1 MKSPSSLP
9 TASFCCPST
18 GMTDATAPV
27 AHPRSSGPAGI
38 HLCDRNHRERQE
50 DHLCDPKDRCRER
63 GSAQDRQYA
72 YPAGLTGFDAAGD
85 HLYPFQEKV
94 LEKKE
99 NPSVEQTVQTEE
111 KKDDTSI
118 ELKDNDD
125 KVRVKIGKIENIENF
140 NVQNMTVTNDD

>member
-1 MKSPSSLP
+1 MKIDKKIL
-9 TASFCCPST
+9 AIIC
-18 GMTDATAPV
+18 
-27 AHPRSSGPAGI
+27 
-38 HLCDRNHRERQE
+38 
-50 DHLCDPKDRCRER
+50 
-63 GSAQDRQYA
+63 
-72 YPAGLTGFDAAGD
+72 AGLFGLVLAIVLFVQI
-85 HLYPFQEKV
+85 LFNQEKV

-99 NPSVEQTVQTEE
+99 NPSIEQTVQTEE

>member
-1 MKSPSSLP
+1 MKIDKMIL
-9 TASFCCPST
+9 AIIC
-18 GMTDATAPV
+18 
-27 AHPRSSGPAGI
+27 
-38 HLCDRNHRERQE
+38 
-50 DHLCDPKDRCRER
+50 
-63 GSAQDRQYA
+63 
-72 YPAGLTGFDAAGD
+72 AGLFGLVLAIVLFVQI
-85 HLYPFQEKV
+85 LFNQEKV

-99 NPSVEQTVQTEE
+99 NPSIEQTVQTEE

>member
-1 MKSPSSLP
+1 MK
-9 TASFCCPST
+9 F
-18 GMTDATAPV
+18 DKKIV
-27 AHPRSSGPAGI
+27 AI
-38 HLCDRNHRERQE
+38 IC
-50 DHLCDPKDRCRER
+50 
-63 GSAQDRQYA
+63 
-72 YPAGLTGFDAAGD
+72 AGLFGLILAIVLFFQI
-85 HLYPFQEKV
+85 LFNQEKV

-99 NPSVEQTVQTEE
+99 NENQSIEQTVQTEE